1 MSGCGAWAIRSS
13 FDHDIAQLVFIV
25 INRALLCMSRYQDS
39 VSESSYLRLV
49 EWTST
54 VSRPWHGQLLQPMDR
69 VHTARPVKLL
79 AGCYTGA
86 REDVVSSLLFI
97 DIAVSE
103 FDVQDSK
110 T

>member
-1 MSGCGAWAIRSS
+1 MY
-13 FDHDIAQLVFIV
+13 V
-25 INRALLCMSRYQDS
+25 
-39 VSESSYLRLV
+39 
-49 EWTST
+49 T
-54 VSRPWHGQLLQPMDR
+54 VSGFCERVLVPEACRMDVDSLPAMAWSAVGLQPMDR